1 MLFLEV
7 LGVVLMS
14 VGTLFVFVAG
24 LGVWRLP
31 DVYMRLHA
39 STKAGTLGVALN
51 AAGLVVFFP
60 GLGLFTR
67 ALALVLFLL
76 LTAPVS
82 AHIIGQASYFSPD
95 YLGGAIWEGTVV
107 DRRLEHYSEEQDAVD
122 DKPEDTTA

>member
-82 AHIIGQASYFSPD
+82 AHIIGQASYFSLD